1 MNIIGKFLAGGA
13 LASCQIAA
21 LAGVGYPGAPD
32 FATVTT
38 TLQDSVNYGGCMV
51 RLNPGPATYTSTD
64 GGNLNCPGDT
74 FVTFDCLNTSG
85 QVVKSTAN
93 ALYQTALLA
102 HISGKKVDVIIDDSV
117 KINGFCLARRID
129 LVGQ

>member
-1 MNIIGKFLAGGA
+1 MNSIKKLFIGLV
-13 LASCQIAA
+13 LASCHTAA
-21 LAGVGYPGAPD
+21 VAGVGFPGAPD
-32 FATVTT
+32 YASVKT

-51 RLNPGPATYTSTD
+51 RLDPGPATYTSTD

-74 FVTFDCLNTSG
+74 FVTFDCLNSSG
-85 QVVKSTAN
+85 QVNKSTAN

-102 HISGKKVDVIIDDSV
+102 YISNYKVDVIVDDSV

>member
-1 MNIIGKFLAGGA
+1 MNSMKKLFMGLA
-13 LASCQIAA
+13 LASCHMAS
-21 LAGVGYPGAPD
+21 LAGIGYPGAPN

-38 TLQDSVNYGGCMV
+38 TLQDSANYGGCMV
-51 RLNPGPATYTSTD
+51 RLDPGPATYTSSD

-102 HISGKKVDVIIDDSV
+102 HISNKKVDVIVDDSV